1 MLANVSSA
9 KIMYNKFIAKS
20 KKSHSCPLCIK
31 KFEDQEEEKFIER
44 VNYYVFLYI
53 YIYFLFFVYL
63 KLYTYTYIYICILI
77 IFFFNYYLF

>member
-44 VNYYVFLYI
+44 VSYYI
-53 YIYFLFFVYL
+53 
-63 KLYTYTYIYICILI
+63 
-77 IFFFNYYLF
+77 

>member
-44 VNYYVFLYI
+44 VNYQSEKKKLILYKYI
-53 YIYFLFFVYL
+53 YSLIELF
-63 KLYTYTYIYICILI
+63 KCI
-77 IFFFNYYLF
+77 FH